1 MNKATK
7 FILVFALLLIAG
19 LTKNPCDNVSNE
31 KLLSFHTNKGLELN
45 LSNLEQDN
53 SVKNTDAE
61 IAFHQTSSLQARY
74 SKNPVSKLFVL
85 VKFWNQKLQTNYN
98 QYNFYSQKLLVTFAS
113 TDIFYPFHHFW

>member
-19 LTKNPCDNVSNE
+19 LTKNPCDDVSNE

-45 LSNLEQDN
+45 LSNLEQ
-53 SVKNTDAE
+53 E